1 MVAAKGF
8 DESPKEV
15 TAEAWLGTA
24 WQLIFM
30 TRDVLFILNEELEF
44 DEDVQDRVSML
55 LDHSKEFLARSFKK
69 MSDEDKAIA
78 KKKLMEAY
86 DD

>member
-1 MVAAKGF
+1 MVAPKGF

-30 TRDVLFILNEELEF
+30 MRDALLRG
-44 DEDVQDRVSML
+44 DYEDDDLINVEKLIGQ
-55 LDHSKEFLARSFKK
+55 SKEFMARSFGKL
-69 MSDEDKAIA
+69 SHEDKMIVKA
-78 KKKLMEAY
+78 KIMEAY
-86 DD
+86 DE